1 MRLSCEAGTVGHEV
15 TRRMIDAANR
25 QESFDAIL
33 RRIQG
38 EFLEMPGLRLTLVQA
53 QRLWNLDLLVCEAL
67 LDALVDARFLMR
79 VRGDAFVQALPST
92 RPLSPAGRRPVRPD
106 ATRP

>member
-1 MRLSCEAGTVGHEV
+1 MGHEV

-67 LDALVDARFLMR
+67 LEALVDARFLMR
-79 VRGDAFVQALPST
+79 VRGDAFVQSLPST